1 MSKTAANSAQYW
13 LMKSEPETYPIEQF
27 KTDGKTL
34 WTGVRNFQARG
45 FMIGTPSTPP
55 KKAPAHAP
63 MKVGD
68 YFLFYHS
75 NANPS
80 ACMGVGRIEK
90 LNQVDP
96 TQFDKKSDGY
106 EPKASKEKP
115 VWFCCECSFVERFST
130 PVSLDM
136 IRKEKTLSKMLLLA
150 PGSRLSIQPVRKDEF
165 EVICK
170 LGRKQVGS

>member
-1 MSKTAANSAQYW
+1 
-13 LMKSEPETYPIEQF
+13 
-27 KTDGKTL
+27 
-34 WTGVRNFQARG
+34 
-45 FMIGTPSTPP
+45 
-55 KKAPAHAP
+55 

-170 LGRKQVGS
+170 LGRKK